1 MSRNAL
7 RVLAGQDQINSFD
20 DWHRLAGP
28 KQGDAHWVP
37 GRSAYECARAW
48 CPEGKA
54 PQGPEEIRELVC
66 RASESG
72 RARITTAW
80 PEHKVRFDTLP
91 GEPRNAD
98 VNAIAE

>member
-37 GRSAYECARAW
+37 RRSAYESARAW